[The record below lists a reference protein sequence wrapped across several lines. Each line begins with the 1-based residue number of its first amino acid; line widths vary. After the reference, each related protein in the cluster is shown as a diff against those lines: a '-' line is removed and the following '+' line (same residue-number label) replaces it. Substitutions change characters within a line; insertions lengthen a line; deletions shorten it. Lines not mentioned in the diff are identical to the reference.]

1 MSTSPC
7 APDISVVLAACHRID
22 LLDRCLEA
30 LVRQS
35 LQAERF
41 EVIVV
46 DTDPACGARKLV
58 AVWQAGTAGRGPAL
72 RYLRGAGP
80 GATTAALNCGWRAAR
95 GALVAFT
102 GEDGVA
108 APGWLQHALAAF
120 GTRADAVLGRVETAL
135 PALPTAH
142 QRELQRR
149 ARSACLL
156 TNLLCRKSV
165 LAALCGFDEAFRS
178 GWRADSDLHFRL
190 LAMRARVVRAPH
202 AIVMLPL
209 PPARWGA
216 SLFEL
221 DKFAADALLY
231 KKHPRLYRKR
241 IAPAPRR
248 LYYGCVL
255 ALCAAL
261 LAQLCGAGA
270 LALAALAAWCMG
282 TALLACERL
291 QGSSRRPLHVA
302 EVLFTTA
309 LTPPLAVYWRL
320 HGALR
325 HRVRFA

>member
-1 MSTSPC
+1 MPATST
-7 APDISVVLAACHRID
+7 APDISVVLAACQRVD

-35 LQAERF
+35 LHADRY

-72 RYLRGAGP
+72 RYLTGAGP
-80 GATTAALNCGWRAAR
+80 GAFTAALNRGWRAAR

-102 GEDGVA
+102 GEDGVPA
-108 APGWLQHALAAF
+108 SGWLQQALAAF
-120 GTRADAVLGRVETAL
+120 DARADAVCGQVETAL

-142 QRELQRR
+142 QRERQRH
-149 ARSACLL
+149 AGGACVANNL
-156 TNLLCRKSV
+156 TCRKTV
-165 LAALCGFDEAFRS
+165 LVALCGFDERFRG
-178 GWRADSDLHFRL
+178 GWRADCDLHFRL
-190 LAMRARVVRAPH
+190 LAMRARVVRAPL

-216 SLFEL
+216 SVFEL
-221 DKFAADALLY
+221 NKFSADALLY
-231 KKHPRLYRKR
+231 KKHPRQYRMR
-241 IAPAPRR
+241 VAPAPRQ

-255 ALCAAL
+255 ALATAL
-261 LAQLCGAGA
+261 LAQLCGARAPA
-270 LALAALAAWCMG
+270 LVALAAWCAG
-282 TALLACERL
+282 TALLVL
-291 QGSSRRPLHVA
+291 GQLHGTSRRPLHVA
-302 EVLFTTA
+302 EALFTA
-309 LTPPLAVYWRL
+309 MLTPPLAVYWRL